1 MFIFLPHGVYFHL
14 LNAREC
20 PWPKKLELVITR
32 RRVRKMGMVW
42 RIFLIVP
49 LMQQCSINARKG
61 KRTLALWRNS
71 RLAKLSSANQ
81 FAISWL
87 LSISCFLHPGLLSI
101 LDPDSTLRLGNCL
114 RNLPGTRLGKFWA
127 STLTFTPCISLHP
140 PPRLHWYAGH
150 GGASRSVYLDCNN
163 CYYRLR
169 ALVWRARR
177 KTIARLVVMWRRSSY
192 APISSETFE

>member
-14 LNAREC
+14 PNAREC
-20 PWPKKLELVITR
+20 PWPKKLEPLITR

-87 LSISCFLHPGLLSI
+87 FHVFWTRRLTKYFGSR
-101 LDPDSTLRLGNCL
+101 LDLGNCL

-150 GGASRSVYLDCNN
+150 GGASRSVYL
-163 CYYRLR
+163 
-169 ALVWRARR
+169 
-177 KTIARLVVMWRRSSY
+177 
-192 APISSETFE
+192 